1 MGAYL
6 TTKNWA
12 DSCIAATFSH
22 TQILLHVWST
32 ILFYFFFPCR
42 VEARS
47 LGPQVIMV
55 NALHPVTMFLVLNEF
70 PPVIA
75 VSTASKA
82 IPLENPPETSAQAKE
97 SASAEEAR
105 SQATCDQANGVAA
118 NQEVTREM
126 EASGLNPIPLSQQ
139 GLTAEVAGAS
149 AGLAPLNE
157 SLQSAEAVS
166 VSSELH
172 ICEGAVIAGE
182 ENQFFISAE
191 ELTTQEVMLTSEE
204 QSGVPGGKTSA
215 DPKLCTSEDGKAS
228 DDAETVVEGLKNMC
242 LDAAQDGVDAGD
254 VNVTMD
260 TQNENVDKTEPVI
273 LLSEVIQ
280 SMDAAKSEAQPVSTR
295 HLSGWFM
302 FCETRITL
310 NTSCLFM
317 IYLVPTFS
325 IHLVGLFLFS
335 MWS

>member
-12 DSCIAATFSH
+12 DCCNFLTYTNSSSRVEHNF
-22 TQILLHVWST
+22 IL
-32 ILFYFFFPCR
+32 FFFPCR

-47 LGPQVIMV
+47 LGPQVITV

-310 NTSCLFM
+310 STSCLFM